1 MVISLEQLQELLD
14 CKEDEHLEFKEA
26 KNTYDSEKLVKYCVA
41 LANEGGGKLILGVT
55 DKIPRRV
62 VGSQAFKPLTGT
74 KVMLIEKLH
83 IRIDATEVAHPD
95 GRVIVFDIPPRPIG
109 VPISYKGAYWMRRGD
124 ELVAMTPDLL
134 KRIFDEG
141 VTDFS
146 AEICRKASFDDLD
159 PESIEDLRNRWLR
172 KSGNEALKNLSDE
185 QLLADAELIV
195 NGEITY
201 AALIMLGTR
210 RALGQHL
217 AQAEVIFEYRSSEAS
232 GPAQQRK
239 EYRQGFLSFL
249 DDLWKTINLRN
260 DLQHFQDGL
269 YVWDIPTFN
278 ETVAREAILNA
289 VCHRD
294 YRLAGSIFVRQ
305 YARRLEIV
313 SPGGFPPGITPENFL
328 WRQAPRNRRIAQVAA
343 NCGLAE
349 RAGQGINLMFEQC
362 IRESKSLPD
371 FSDSDDYEVSLT
383 LPGQIQDAQ
392 FLRFLEK
399 IGRERFVSFTTQDLL
414 ILDLINREQ
423 KISEELKPG
432 IGHLAEEGIIEKAGR
447 GRGVRYILSR
457 QFYKFLGKSG
467 VYTRK
472 KGLDRETNKALL
484 LKHLRDSGSEGSVI
498 AELLQVL
505 PFLSH
510 RQVQRLMQE
519 LKSESRAY
527 TEGKGRALR
536 WYAEIAPENKS
547 K

>member
-1 MVISLEQLQELLD
+1 VGISLEQLQKLLD
-14 CKEDEHLEFKEA
+14 SKEDEHLEFKEA

-41 LANEGGGKLILGVT
+41 LANEGGGKIILGVT

-62 VGSQAFKPLTGT
+62 VGSQAFKPITGT
-74 KVMLIEKLH
+74 KAVLIEKLH
-83 IRIDATEVAHPD
+83 IRVDAIEITHPE

-109 VPISYKGAYWMRRGD
+109 VPLSYKGAYWMRRGD

-159 PESIEDLRNRWLR
+159 PKAIEDLRRRWLR
-172 KSGNEALKNLSDE
+172 KSGNEALKNLPNE

-239 EYRQGFLSFL
+239 EYHQGFLSFL
-249 DDLWKTINLRN
+249 DDLWNTINLRN

-269 YVWDIPTFN
+269 YIWDIPTFN
-278 ETVAREAILNA
+278 ESVAREAILNA

-294 YRLAGSIFVRQ
+294 YKLAGSVFVRQ

-328 WRQAPRNRRIAQVAA
+328 WRQSPRNRRIAQVAA
-343 NCGLAE
+343 NCGLVE

-362 IRESKSLPD
+362 IKESKSLPD
-371 FSDSDDYEVSLT
+371 FSGSDDYEVSLT

-399 IGRERFVSFTTQDLL
+399 IGRERLVSFTTQDLL
-414 ILDLINREQ
+414 VLDLINREQ
-423 KISEELKPG
+423 KISEELKPS
-432 IGHLAEEGIIEKAGR
+432 IPHLSEEGIIEKAGR

-484 LKHLRDSGSEGSVI
+484 LKHLRDGGSDGSVI
-498 AELLQVL
+498 AELRQVL
-505 PFLSH
+505 PSLSH

-519 LKSESRAY
+519 LKSEDHVY
-527 TEGKGRALR
+527 TAGKGRALR
-536 WYAEIAPENKS
+536 WHAEIAPENKS